1 MNILVVDDEYFALEL
16 MKRALVE
23 VAPGENLYICQDVR
37 GALRLAGENIIDV
50 AFLDINMPEMN
61 GIELALELKRIHP
74 KINIIFATGYDTYM
88 KQGIDLRM
96 SGYLL
101 KPIRTDDVRTELEN
115 LRNPIEWNREKRIK
129 ILTFGNFDVFVDGMP
144 LKFERKQSKEIL
156 AYLVDKRGTSA
167 TYAELAAMLW
177 EDEEYDR
184 LFVINSKNLSTGI
197 GLQVLRAAE
206 LRDSGKSAEEIVA
219 EIEGARD
226 KVRASFVIDT
236 PTFLAR
242 GGRCTA
248 VEAFMASALKIHP
261 EILVKDGKM
270 GAGKKVRG
278 RPALAVSAYVD
289 GLIPALENAD
299 TRRVFVTHSG
309 CDREIIDSV
318 KSRLSDLGIFEE
330 ILETQAGGVISSH
343 CGPNTL
349 GVLFYEK

>member
-1 MNILVVDDEYFALEL
+1 M
-16 MKRALVE
+16 MKRIRIVSDSTCDLSQELIQKYEISIIPLCITLGEDTYLDGVDITPDDIYKWSDEHKTTPKTSAVPFDKVE
-23 VAPGENLYICQDVR
+23 DT
-37 GALRLAGENIIDV
+37 
-50 AFLDINMPEMN
+50 
-61 GIELALELKRIHP
+61 LKP
-74 KINIIFATGYDTYM
+74 MVEAKDDIIFI
-88 KQGIDLRM
+88 GISEDM
-96 SGYLL
+96 SSTCNR
-101 KPIRTDDVRTELEN
+101 IR
-115 LRNPIEWNREKRIK
+115 I
-129 ILTFGNFDVFVDGMP
+129 F
-144 LKFERKQSKEIL
+144 
-156 AYLVDKRGTSA
+156 A
-167 TYAELAAMLW
+167 

-206 LRDSGKSAEEIVA
+206 LRDSGKSAEEIVS

-270 GAGKKVRG
+270 GAGRKVRG
-278 RPALAVSAYVD
+278 RPAMAVSAYVD
-289 GLIPALENAD
+289 GIMPALQNAD

-309 CDREIIDSV
+309 CDREIIDAV
-318 KSRLSDLGIFEE
+318 KERLASLNIFEE

>member
-1 MNILVVDDEYFALEL
+1 MKKIRIVADSTCDLSHELIQRYEISIIPLCITLGEDTYLDGVDITPDEIYKWSDEHKTTPKTSAVPFD
-16 MKRALVE
+16 KVE
-23 VAPGENLYICQDVR
+23 DTLKPMVE
-37 GALRLAGENIIDV
+37 AGD
-50 AFLDINMPEMN
+50 D
-61 GIELALELKRIHP
+61 
-74 KINIIFATGYDTYM
+74 IIFI
-88 KQGIDLRM
+88 GISEDM
-96 SGYLL
+96 SSTCNR
-101 KPIRTDDVRTELEN
+101 IR
-115 LRNPIEWNREKRIK
+115 I
-129 ILTFGNFDVFVDGMP
+129 F
-144 LKFERKQSKEIL
+144 
-156 AYLVDKRGTSA
+156 A
-167 TYAELAAMLW
+167 

-184 LFVINSKNLSTGI
+184 LFVVNSKNLSTGI

-206 LRDSGKSAEEIVA
+206 MRDAGRSAEEIVS

-278 RPALAVSAYVD
+278 KPALAVGAYVD
-289 GLIPALENAD
+289 GLIPALQNAD

-318 KSRLSDLGIFEE
+318 RGKLAALGLFEE